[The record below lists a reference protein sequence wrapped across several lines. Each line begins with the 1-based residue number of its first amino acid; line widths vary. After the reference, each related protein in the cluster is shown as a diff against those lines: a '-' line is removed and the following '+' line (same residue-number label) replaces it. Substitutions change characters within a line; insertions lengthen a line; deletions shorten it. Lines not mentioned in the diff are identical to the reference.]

1 MDGIAQ
7 PDRDDLDQ
15 RIGGLSEHF
24 VASGWGFF
32 VVGGVVRDLFLG
44 KRSGDIDITTSAHPD
59 ETTSILNDW
68 GDAVWD
74 QGARFGTIGARR
86 GDVVVE
92 VTTHRSEQYEQTS
105 RKPQVKFSGAI
116 EDDLARRDFT
126 INCMAIDLPSW
137 RLVDPFN
144 GRAHLEQRV
153 LRTPLSAEI
162 AFSEDPLRMLRA
174 ARFTAGYS
182 LSPDQAIEDAI
193 TSMAERLD
201 IVSKERIND
210 EMSKFLMVEKPSE
223 GVALLQR
230 TGLIKQLLPGA
241 ADFQTIEPNVLN
253 LIQRD
258 LSLRWAALLWPVAG
272 EAHLAQDLL
281 NHLRVSKSLSSQV
294 AGIMN
299 ATRLLTDAVDAN
311 PSTIRRLL
319 HATRPTTAEA
329 IALAE
334 AYGQAPP
341 TEVCAAMAQ
350 IEANEGTENFTV
362 PLDGFE
368 VAELIEKQGPAVGAT
383 LDRLMEYRLDSG
395 PLTKEKATALV
406 LDWKISGE

>member
-230 TGLIKQLLPGA
+230 TGLIKQVLPGA

-281 NHLRVSKSLSSQV
+281 NHLRVSKTLSSQV

>member
-230 TGLIKQLLPGA
+230 TGLIKQVLPGA
-241 ADFQTIEPNVLN
+241 ADFQTIEPDVLN

>member
-24 VASGWGFF
+24 VASGWGVF
-32 VVGGVVRDLFLG
+32 VVGGVVRGLFLG

-230 TGLIKQLLPGA
+230 TGLIKQVLPGA